1 MNEANSSG
9 ALLSSFRRR
18 PFPMRLD
25 LFLKVSRLCP
35 RRTLAQELCDAGFVL
50 LNGRPAKSAHAVKA
64 GDEIS
69 IRRRDRE
76 IVARVLKMPPTR
88 NVSRRDADQLV
99 EIVSER
105 TIGPTDT

>member
-1 MNEANSSG
+1 
-9 ALLSSFRRR
+9 
-18 PFPMRLD
+18 MRLD
-25 LFLKVSRLCP
+25 LFLKASRLCP

-76 IVARVLKMPPTR
+76 LVARVLQEPPTR
-88 NVSRRDADQLV
+88 NVSRRDAEQLV

-105 TIGPTDT
+105 VIDSPGI

>member
-1 MNEANSSG
+1 
-9 ALLSSFRRR
+9 
-18 PFPMRLD
+18 MRLD

-50 LNGRPAKSAHAVKA
+50 VNGRPAKSAHPIKA

-76 IVARVLKMPPTR
+76 ITARVVHSPATR
-88 NVSRRDADQLV
+88 NVSRRDADQLI
-99 EIVSER
+99 EIVGER
-105 TIGPTDT
+105 VIESLDSD

>member
-1 MNEANSSG
+1 
-9 ALLSSFRRR
+9 
-18 PFPMRLD
+18 MRLD

-64 GDEIS
+64 GDEIQ

-76 IVARVLKMPPTR
+76 IIARALKAPATR

-105 TIGPTDT
+105 VLESLNE

>member
-1 MNEANSSG
+1 V
-9 ALLSSFRRR
+9 
-18 PFPMRLD
+18 RLD

-64 GDEIS
+64 GDIIT

-76 IVARVLKMPPTR
+76 VTARVLKEPPSR

-99 EIVSER
+99 EVVSESR
-105 TIGPTDT
+105 LDPFN